1 MKPFI
6 LFIVFSFVFFPIMAQ
21 NHYWN
26 QQYGATNTLCG
37 GAEVAGVRDNSALF
51 YNPGAM
57 GFITTNKISLSA
69 NIYEANIVKLKNVAG
84 EGRDAQSFR
93 ALIYPQF
100 IGGSYVFKKAPKLKI
115 IYATMMRN
123 RSSVRFS
130 VQNEMNYDVIKGSP
144 GLEYYKSRLD
154 FDYHSIETWGGIG
167 FGYRINDHF
176 STGVSLFASYTNL
189 ETITTVALSADAEF
203 ATVPYIATVDQ
214 YASLRM
220 DHVNF
225 IGKIGFA
232 ADFKPFLFGL
242 TITLPSA
249 KIFGTGTM
257 TKSLEG
263 HNLNL
268 HSTDTVSP
276 FFQYPSFLVSDQQK
290 GLSTQYKQ
298 PASFAI
304 GAEYKWKRVKLKFAC
319 EYFLSLPSYE
329 VVHGKEESY
338 IRPTSAYGG
347 KTLKGFMVVKTNAV
361 QVFNVSIGGAF
372 RFVKNF
378 KVLTGFRTDFN
389 NRMSFSPTQLN
400 VGVNSFN
407 PSYWHLMHF
416 GLGVSYNKGASDI
429 TVGFNYA
436 FGIAADRRNGINLN
450 DPTQEGF
457 LRGETEKNLRTN
469 VNNIGLII
477 GYTYYFRS
485 NLRGNEDTKQQQ
497 VIEW

>member
-1 MKPFI
+1 
-6 LFIVFSFVFFPIMAQ
+6 
-21 NHYWN
+21 
-26 QQYGATNTLCG
+26 
-37 GAEVAGVRDNSALF
+37 
-51 YNPGAM
+51 
-57 GFITTNKISLSA
+57 
-69 NIYEANIVKLKNVAG
+69 
-84 EGRDAQSFR
+84 
-93 ALIYPQF
+93 
-100 IGGSYVFKKAPKLKI
+100 
-115 IYATMMRN
+115 
-123 RSSVRFS
+123 
-130 VQNEMNYDVIKGSP
+130 
-144 GLEYYKSRLD
+144 
-154 FDYHSIETWGGIG
+154 
-167 FGYRINDHF
+167 
-176 STGVSLFASYTNL
+176 
-189 ETITTVALSADAEF
+189 
-203 ATVPYIATVDQ
+203 
-214 YASLRM
+214 M

-257 TKSLEG
+257 SKSIEI

-268 HSTDTVSP
+268 YATDTTSP
-276 FFQYPSFLVSDQQK
+276 PFKYPSYLVSDQQK
-290 GLSTQYKQ
+290 NLSTQYKQ

-319 EYFLSLPSYE
+319 EYFLSLPTYD
-329 VVHGKEESY
+329 VVRGKDESF
-338 IRPTSAYGG
+338 IRPISAFGG
-347 KTLKGFMVVKTNAV
+347 KTIKNFMLVQTKAV

-389 NRMSFSPTQLN
+389 NRMNFSPAQLEL
-400 VGVNSFN
+400 GVNSIN
-407 PSYWHLMHF
+407 PSYWHLLHF

-429 TVGFNYA
+429 TVGLNYA
-436 FGIAADRRNGINLN
+436 FGIAADRRNAINL
-450 DPTQEGF
+450 DQPTQAGF
-457 LRGETEKNLRTN
+457 LRGETQKNLRTN